1 MRTCVKNRETR
12 ETHVRVSLNLDGT
25 GVSRVATP
33 VAFLNHILKSLA
45 TQSMIDL
52 EVEASGDLS
61 HHIVEDVALVLGDAL
76 RGALGDCRGI
86 TRFASVSV
94 PMDES
99 LAEAALDLSG
109 RPYSV
114 ISLGTHGER
123 VEDMGCEDATH
134 FLQSLASSAC
144 ITLHVNVPYGTNDHH
159 KVEAA
164 FKALALSLRAAAR
177 IDPARTGAPSS
188 KGVLL

>member
-1 MRTCVKNRETR
+1 MRTCEKNRETR

-33 VAFLNHILKSLA
+33 VAFLNHMLTSLA
-45 TQSMIDL
+45 THSMIDL

-61 HHIVEDVALVLGDAL
+61 HHIVEDVALVLGDAF
-76 RGALGDCRGI
+76 RSALGDCRGI
-86 TRFASVSV
+86 TRFASVSI

-123 VEDMGCEDATH
+123 VEDMACEDATH

-144 ITLHVNVPYGTNDHH
+144 ITFHVNVPYGTYDHH

-164 FKALALSLRAAAR
+164 FKALALCIRAAAR

-188 KGVLL
+188 KGVI

>member
-1 MRTCVKNRETR
+1 MRTCEKNRETR

-33 VAFLNHILKSLA
+33 VAFLNHMLTSLA
-45 TQSMIDL
+45 THSMIDL
-52 EVEASGDLS
+52 EVEASGDLT
-61 HHIVEDVALVLGDAL
+61 HHIAEDIALVLGDAL
-76 RGALGDCRGI
+76 RSALGDCRGI
-86 TRFASVSV
+86 TRFASVSI

-123 VEDMGCEDATH
+123 VEDMACEDATH

-144 ITLHVNVPYGTNDHH
+144 ITLHVNVPYGTYDHH
-159 KVEAA
+159 MVEAA
-164 FKALALSLRAAAR
+164 FKALALCIRAAAR

-188 KGVLL
+188 KGVI